1 MLNASNPT
9 ENLGKTDEKSPN
21 KRMKLFRST
30 YDILAGVGIYPL
42 KSIDNL
48 DVVKRWN
55 GKMVSRFL
63 FYLLACV
70 TTVVFITSEATNL
83 SEYAE
88 SVYAVVT
95 SYTVISLFILLLVK
109 TNTIFNLISRFED
122 IVEKRE

>member
-1 MLNASNPT
+1 MLIVSNPT
-9 ENLGKTDEKSPN
+9 ENLRKADKKNPN

-30 YDILAGVGIYPL
+30 HDILAGIGIYPL

-48 DVVKRWN
+48 DVSKRWN

-63 FYLLACV
+63 FYMLACV
-70 TTVVFITSEATNL
+70 TTVVFFMSEAKNL

-95 SYTVISLFILLLVK
+95 SYTVITLFILLLVK
-109 TNTIFNLISRFED
+109 TNTIFNLISSFED

>member
-1 MLNASNPT
+1 MSNASNPT
-9 ENLGKTDEKSPN
+9 ENSQETNKKSPN
-21 KRMKLFRST
+21 KRIKLFRST
-30 YDILAGVGIYPL
+30 HDILAGVGIYPL
-42 KSIDNL
+42 KSSDNL
-48 DVVKRWN
+48 DVAKRWN

-70 TTVVFITSEATNL
+70 TTVVFFMSEAENL

-88 SVYAVVT
+88 SVYALVT

-109 TNTIFNLISRFED
+109 TNTIFNLISSFED